1 MPYDQLPNYPKEFP
15 MPSSLPPTHLKRG
28 AQPGNTNAVKH
39 GFYAIKPEILTRLD
53 ADVKG
58 EFNDE
63 IDAIRSLSDTT
74 IAVFSAIENPTL
86 EQCQTTLR
94 AVSQAFD
101 SMKGLYVTQKLLY
114 NNQTSIAKIMEELS
128 AIPPDLD

>member
-1 MPYDQLPNYPKEFP
+1 
-15 MPSSLPPTHLKRG
+15 MPSSPHPSHLKRG

-39 GFYAIKPEILTRLD
+39 GFYTIRPEVLSRLN
-53 ADVKG
+53 ADVQG

-74 IAVFSAIENPTL
+74 IATFSDIEHPTF

-101 SMKGLYVTQKLLY
+101 SMKGLYITQRLLY
-114 NNQTSIAKIMEELS
+114 NNQASVTKIMEELDD
-128 AIPPDLD
+128 IPADLD

>member
-1 MPYDQLPNYPKEFP
+1 
-15 MPSSLPPTHLKRG
+15 MPSTSIPTHRKPG
-28 AQPGNTNAVKH
+28 GQPGNTNAIRH
-39 GFYAIKPEILTRLD
+39 GFYAIKPEILTRLN

-63 IDAIRSLSDTT
+63 LDAIRSLADTT
-74 IAVFSAIENPTL
+74 IVVFSAIEHPTL

-101 SMKGLYVTQKLLY
+101 TMKGLYVSQKLLY
-114 NNQTSIAKIMEELS
+114 NNQASIAQIMEELS
-128 AIPPDLD
+128 DIPPDLD

>member
-1 MPYDQLPNYPKEFP
+1 MSSSPY
-15 MPSSLPPTHLKRG
+15 STHRKPG
-28 AQPGNTNAVKH
+28 AQPGNSNAVKH
-39 GFYAIKPEILTRLD
+39 GFYAIKPEVITRLD
-53 ADVKG
+53 TQVKG

-74 IAVFSAIENPTL
+74 IATFSAIEHPTL

-101 SMKGLYVTQKLLY
+101 TMKGLYVTQKVLY
-114 NNQTSIAKIMEELS
+114 NNQTSIARIMEELG
-128 AIPPDLD
+128 AIPADLD

>member
-1 MPYDQLPNYPKEFP
+1 MPTSPH
-15 MPSSLPPTHLKRG
+15 PSHLKRG
-28 AQPGNTNAVKH
+28 GQSGNTNAIKH
-39 GFYAIKPEILTRLD
+39 GFYAINPEIITRLN

-63 IDAIRSLSDTT
+63 IDAIRSLSDIT
-74 IAVFSAIENPTL
+74 ITVFSAIEHPTL

-114 NNQTSIAKIMEELS
+114 NNQASMSRIMEELGD
-128 AIPPDLD
+128 IPPDLD